1 MASSSVNRPAAATPT
16 ATDSAQKVCHWIL
29 TGALAI
35 VFVAQFA
42 LPEYYLILDAVLLVL
57 AVAVSITT
65 LNRQIPMQNVLLGVS
80 LAALIGGV
88 AHGLSAFRGL
98 AIPFGP
104 IFFHE
109 TCGAEIFGLVPW
121 TIPLLWVVAL
131 FSSRG
136 TARLILRP
144 WRKLKSYG
152 YWLIGLTA
160 VLIMAFDFALEPF
173 ATTRANDFWTWPPT
187 KFPVTWYGASPLN
200 FLGWVFVALL
210 ILGFTTPA
218 LIKKRPG
225 SRTPLELN
233 PLGIWLGAIILFAV
247 GCAKAALWP
256 AVAADATIAIVTL
269 AFAIPGARW

>member
-1 MASSSVNRPAAATPT
+1 MASSSVNPPTAATAT
-16 ATDSAQKVCHWIL
+16 ATDSAQKICHWIL
-29 TGALAI
+29 TGALAL

-42 LPEYYLILDAVLLVL
+42 LPEYCLMLDAALLVL

-65 LNRQIPMQNVLLGVS
+65 LNRQIPLQNVLLGVGI
-80 LAALIGGV
+80 AALLGGV

-109 TCGAEIFGLVPW
+109 ICGAEIFGFVPW

-136 TARLILRP
+136 AARVILRP

-160 VLIMAFDFALEPF
+160 ALIMAFDFALEPF
-173 ATTRANDFWTWPPT
+173 ATRVNDLWTWPPT

-200 FLGWVFVALL
+200 FLGWAFVALL

>member
-16 ATDSAQKVCHWIL
+16 ATDSAQKVFHWIL
-29 TGALAI
+29 SGALAI

-42 LPEYYLILDAVLLVL
+42 LPQYYLMLDAVLLVL

-65 LNRQIPMQNVLLGVS
+65 LNRQIPMQNVLLGVVIT
-80 LAALIGGV
+80 ALIGGA

-109 TCGAEIFGLVPW
+109 TCGAEIFGFVPW

-173 ATTRANDFWTWPPT
+173 ATTRVNDFWTWLPT

-200 FLGWVFVALL
+200 FLSWAVVALL